1 MVDRPCSHCGCK
13 IMVKKKKNTK
23 EREGVSKILRKMV
36 DASDCLISKFEE
48 LISFFLGVCDSRN
61 SCL

>member
-13 IMVKKKKNTK
+13 IMVKKKNTK

-36 DASDCLISKFEE
+36 DASDCLIPKFEE